1 MYEYIHAH
9 THTHTHTHMYIFIFD
24 VPEVTPN
31 NALMT
36 PNQKRPTKLSKE
48 TCS

>member
-1 MYEYIHAH
+1 MNIYTHA
-9 THTHTHTHMYIFIFD
+9 HTHTHTHMYIFIFD

-36 PNQKRPTKLSKE
+36 QNQKRPTKLSKE